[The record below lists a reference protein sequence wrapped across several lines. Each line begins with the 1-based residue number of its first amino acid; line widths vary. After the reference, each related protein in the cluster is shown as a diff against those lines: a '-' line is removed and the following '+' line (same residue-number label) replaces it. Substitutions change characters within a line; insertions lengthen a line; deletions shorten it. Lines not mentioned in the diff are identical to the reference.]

1 MGGWEPAAPRARG
14 RGGGSSPRP
23 RPPPLVLA
31 PMQAP
36 HCQCGGMDGTVPAS
50 DSSRVSGAGKAA
62 WRRRCGGLTG
72 RQGGV
77 VFQAGERQEQRPR
90 GGIAQGQFRVLG
102 GPPGTKR
109 HLFAQGN
116 VWRRGC
122 GCAGSPG
129 GEASPRLG
137 ATALSLGQ
145 IRAPPTRQADQ
156 AAARHCLVPEC
167 LVWERRA
174 EAY

>member
-1 MGGWEPAAPRARG
+1 M
-14 RGGGSSPRP
+14 
-23 RPPPLVLA
+23 
-31 PMQAP
+31 
-36 HCQCGGMDGTVPAS
+36 
-50 DSSRVSGAGKAA
+50 
-62 WRRRCGGLTG
+62 
-72 RQGGV
+72 
-77 VFQAGERQEQRPR
+77 FQAGERQEQRPR
-90 GGIAQGQFRVLG
+90 GGTAQGQFRVLG

-156 AAARHCLVPEC
+156 AAARHCPAWTDLFTIWER